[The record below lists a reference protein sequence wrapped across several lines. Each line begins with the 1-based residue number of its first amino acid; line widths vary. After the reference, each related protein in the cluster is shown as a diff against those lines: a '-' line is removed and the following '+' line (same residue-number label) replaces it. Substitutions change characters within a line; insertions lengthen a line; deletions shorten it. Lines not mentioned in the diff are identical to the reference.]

1 MERKLP
7 MTLNDQLYSRLVNLY
22 QGLDDEKIHQLNAR
36 LILLLSE
43 EISDPLVIKKI
54 IDQIETE
61 NKSSSNQLSPEW
73 LLKGQNSAQSRYQW
87 NDLLK

>member
-1 MERKLP
+1 

-61 NKSSSNQLSPEW
+61 NKSSSNQLSPV
-73 LLKGQNSAQSRYQW
+73 
-87 NDLLK
+87 

>member
-1 MERKLP
+1 

-43 EISDPLVIKKI
+43 EISDSLAIKKI
-54 IDQIETE
+54 IDQLETE
-61 NKSSSNQLSPEW
+61 NKGSSN
-73 LLKGQNSAQSRYQW
+73 
-87 NDLLK
+87 

>member
-1 MERKLP
+1 MS
-7 MTLNDQLYSRLVNLY
+7 LNDQLYSRLVNLY

-61 NKSSSNQLSPEW
+61 NKRSSN
-73 LLKGQNSAQSRYQW
+73 
-87 NDLLK
+87 

>member
-1 MERKLP
+1 

-36 LILLLSE
+36 LILLLTE
-43 EISDPLVIKKI
+43 KISDPLVIKKI

-61 NKSSSNQLSPEW
+61 NESSINSLSSE
-73 LLKGQNSAQSRYQW
+73 
-87 NDLLK
+87 

>member
-1 MERKLP
+1 

-43 EISDPLVIKKI
+43 EISDSLVIKKI

-61 NKSSSNQLSPEW
+61 RKIPSNSLSLE
-73 LLKGQNSAQSRYQW
+73 
-87 NDLLK
+87 

>member
-1 MERKLP
+1 

-61 NKSSSNQLSPEW
+61 HKIASNSLSLE
-73 LLKGQNSAQSRYQW
+73 
-87 NDLLK
+87 

>member
-1 MERKLP
+1 

-43 EISDPLVIKKI
+43 EISDSLVIKKI

-61 NKSSSNQLSPEW
+61 NKSSCNAPSTE
-73 LLKGQNSAQSRYQW
+73 
-87 NDLLK
+87 

>member
-1 MERKLP
+1 MA
-7 MTLNDQLYSRLVNLY
+7 LNDELYSRLVNLY

-61 NKSSSNQLSPEW
+61 NKIPINSLSLE
-73 LLKGQNSAQSRYQW
+73 
-87 NDLLK
+87 

>member
-1 MERKLP
+1 

-61 NKSSSNQLSPEW
+61 NKSFSKSLSP
-73 LLKGQNSAQSRYQW
+73 
-87 NDLLK
+87 D

>member
-1 MERKLP
+1 

-43 EISDPLVIKKI
+43 EISDSLVIKKI

-61 NKSSSNQLSPEW
+61 LKIPSNSLSLE
-73 LLKGQNSAQSRYQW
+73 
-87 NDLLK
+87 

>member
-1 MERKLP
+1 

-43 EISDPLVIKKI
+43 EISDSLVIKKI

-61 NKSSSNQLSPEW
+61 LKIPNNSLSLE
-73 LLKGQNSAQSRYQW
+73 
-87 NDLLK
+87 

>member
-61 NKSSSNQLSPEW
+61 LKSPSNSLSLE
-73 LLKGQNSAQSRYQW
+73 
-87 NDLLK
+87 

>member
-1 MERKLP
+1 

-36 LILLLSE
+36 LILLLSK
-43 EISDPLVIKKI
+43 EISDSLVIKRI

-61 NKSSSNQLSPEW
+61 NKRSDN
-73 LLKGQNSAQSRYQW
+73 
-87 NDLLK
+87 

>member
-1 MERKLP
+1 

-61 NKSSSNQLSPEW
+61 NKGSN
-73 LLKGQNSAQSRYQW
+73 N
-87 NDLLK
+87 

>member
-43 EISDPLVIKKI
+43 EISDSLVIKKI

-61 NKSSSNQLSPEW
+61 NKSSSNAPSTE
-73 LLKGQNSAQSRYQW
+73 
-87 NDLLK
+87 

>member
-1 MERKLP
+1 

-22 QGLDDEKIHQLNAR
+22 QGLDDEKIHKLNAR

-43 EISDPLVIKKI
+43 KISDSLVIKKI

-61 NKSSSNQLSPEW
+61 NKTSTNSISP
-73 LLKGQNSAQSRYQW
+73 Q
-87 NDLLK
+87 

>member
-1 MERKLP
+1 

-61 NKSSSNQLSPEW
+61 HKISSNSLSLE
-73 LLKGQNSAQSRYQW
+73 
-87 NDLLK
+87 

>member
-1 MERKLP
+1 

-43 EISDPLVIKKI
+43 EISDSLAIKKI
-54 IDQIETE
+54 IDQLETE
-61 NKSSSNQLSPEW
+61 NKRSSN
-73 LLKGQNSAQSRYQW
+73 
-87 NDLLK
+87 

>member
-1 MERKLP
+1 

-54 IDQIETE
+54 IDQNETE
-61 NKSSSNQLSPEW
+61 HKIPGNSLSLE
-73 LLKGQNSAQSRYQW
+73 
-87 NDLLK
+87 